1 MHSVS
6 KKCVDHKSFMM
17 LAKACCTCSHIST
30 CDMLGCCSC
39 NFFSRTIIQ
48 MTSLMHHS
56 STPITGMRNPNQCST
71 LFLKWQFTPLCLL
84 ICMGCCNHIY
94 MLGNNGH
101 TRCASTPTW
110 VKTFYSISVV
120 TCMSVYCTD
129 LHVCRCSKI
138 FKAILIIN
146 ISDNYGHVRMH
157 VDFHLALNGI
167 AQYNTGTGKGFWG
180 VGKLYVD

>member
-1 MHSVS
+1 M
-6 KKCVDHKSFMM
+6 
-17 LAKACCTCSHIST
+17 TCLVTAAVI
-30 CDMLGCCSC
+30 
-39 NFFSRTIIQ
+39 FSQQPMIQ

-71 LFLKWQFTPLCLL
+71 LCLKCQFTPPCLL
-84 ICMGCCNHIY
+84 ICMGCYNHIY

-110 VKTFYSISVV
+110 VKTFYSITVV

-138 FKAILIIN
+138 FKVILIIN
-146 ISDNYGHVRMH
+146 TTDNYGHVRWDSSR
-157 VDFHLALNGI
+157 DF
-167 AQYNTGTGKGFWG
+167 G
-180 VGKLYVD
+180 VLVSYMWAEVSIH

>member
-6 KKCVDHKSFMM
+6 KKCVNHKSFMM
-17 LAKACCTCSHIST
+17 HANACCTCSHIST

-39 NFFSRTIIQ
+39 NFFSRPIIQ

-56 STPITGMRNPNQCST
+56 STPRTGMQSVYST
-71 LFLKWQFTPLCLL
+71 LCLKCQFTPPCLL

-94 MLGNNGH
+94 MLGNNGL
-101 TRCASTPTW
+101 TRCAYTPTW

-129 LHVCRCSKI
+129 MHACRCTKV
-138 FKAILIIN
+138 
-146 ISDNYGHVRMH
+146 SDRNNQR
-157 VDFHLALNGI
+157 NR
-167 AQYNTGTGKGFWG
+167 
-180 VGKLYVD
+180 